1 MKIAVTAT
9 GKDPTSQVEPRFG
22 RAPMFLVY
30 DTETETWEA
39 LDNQVNLQAAQGAG
53 IQAAQQVVRSGAT
66 VLLSGHCGPRA
77 HSVLQAAGV
86 AIYTAVEGTVEEAVR
101 LYRQGA
107 LTQATGPD
115 VQSHW

>member
-1 MKIAVTAT
+1 
-9 GKDPTSQVEPRFG
+9 
-22 RAPMFLVY
+22 
-30 DTETETWEA
+30 
-39 LDNQVNLQAAQGAG
+39 
-53 IQAAQQVVRSGAT
+53 
-66 VLLSGHCGPRA
+66 
-77 HSVLQAAGV
+77 VLQAAGV